1 MTPVAGQYRGAMPDG
16 ARTRLPA
23 AERRRQLIE
32 VGRTVFAERGYDGTS
47 VEEIAER
54 ARISKPI
61 VYEHF
66 GGKEGLYAV
75 IVDREMDQVISRIS
89 EAISADSPRRMIEGA
104 ALAFMT
110 YVQERPDG
118 FAVLLRDS
126 PATTGLASLF
136 AEVAERVGDVL
147 DRELAHAGYDAAVAP
162 LYAQALIGMVAFV
175 GQWWS
180 PETGLSAEQ
189 AAAHISGLAWMGLRH
204 LPPSPEPLEG

>member
-1 MTPVAGQYRGAMPDG
+1 MSEGP
-16 ARTRLPA
+16 RTRLPA

-75 IVDREMDQVISRIS
+75 IVDREMDHVITRIS
-89 EAISADSPRRMIEGA
+89 AAISGGSPRVMIERA

-110 YVQERPDG
+110 YVEERPEG

-147 DRELAHAGYDAAVAP
+147 HEELAAAGYDVAVAP

-175 GQWWS
+175 GQWWT
-180 PETGLSAEQ
+180 PESGLSAEQ
-189 AAAHISGLAWMGLRH
+189 AAAHVSGLAWMGLRH
-204 LPPSPEPLEG
+204 LPRDPRPLET